1 MSYWNLQ
8 FSFHRIFYVPSRNHV
23 IAIIKKYRTTS
34 NLEVK
39 TSSSGK
45 IFKIKKTRM
54 RFLS

>member
-1 MSYWNLQ
+1 MYIAEITWL
-8 FSFHRIFYVPSRNHV
+8 PSS
-23 IAIIKKYRTTS
+23 KKYRTTS

-54 RFLS
+54 RFLF